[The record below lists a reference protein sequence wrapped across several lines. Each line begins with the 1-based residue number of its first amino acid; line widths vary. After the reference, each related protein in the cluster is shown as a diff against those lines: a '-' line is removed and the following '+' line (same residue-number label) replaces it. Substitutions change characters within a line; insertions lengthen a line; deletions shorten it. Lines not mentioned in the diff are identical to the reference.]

1 MWKGWQEGEKGNVL
15 VFSRSP
21 ALLSQQLALS
31 LDKCLLLPAHPSA
44 CLCKLTPQA
53 ASSYMTPGIALL
65 TLLTT
70 K

>member
-1 MWKGWQEGEKGNVL
+1 MFWSFLAG
-15 VFSRSP
+15 P
-21 ALLSQQLALS
+21 ALLSQQLVLS
-31 LDKCLLLPAHPSA
+31 LDKCLLVPADPSA

-53 ASSYMTPGIALL
+53 ASSYVTPSIALL